1 MVKEINMKA
10 YTRNEIQRMATEK
23 AIEILMENRDLVLNN
38 VSCGWNS
45 GNVLVSL
52 ASDEDIHRADR
63 IIYIVL
69 ERGSSW
75 IDGVAKLSVYEEN
88 YNYETNEK
96 EMSKTATIR
105 KFEQKYSDELN
116 EMLFY

>member
-1 MVKEINMKA
+1 MKA

-45 GNVLVSL
+45 GEVLVSL
-52 ASDEDIHRADR
+52 ASDEDIHCADR

-69 ERGSSW
+69 ECGSLW